1 MNTFALNFLLKI
13 FLLFMANST
22 SFDVFIEIPAGSRNK
37 YEFDFELKK
46 MRFDR
51 LLFSSMKYP
60 TDYGFIPETL
70 ALDNDPLD
78 VLVLTTEPTIPGLV
92 MEVKPIGVF
101 YMSDDKGND
110 EKIICVPTGDPL
122 QRELNDLKD
131 INAHLLKEI
140 EHFFKV
146 YKDLENKAVTTNGF
160 GDKAA
165 ALKMIQECQE
175 RFKALDT
182 EKQKRFSII

>member
-1 MNTFALNFLLKI
+1 
-13 FLLFMANST
+13 MANLEK
-22 SFDVFIEIPAGSRNK
+22 FDVFVEIPSGSRNK

-78 VLVLTTEPTIPGLV
+78 VLVLSTEPMIPGLLV
-92 MEVKPIGVF
+92 EVKPIGVF

-122 QRELNDLKD
+122 QRELNDLGDVNK
-131 INAHLLKEI
+131 HLLKEI

-146 YKDLENKAVTTNGF
+146 YKDLENKKVETNGF

-165 ALKMIQECQE
+165 AIQMIEECQE
-175 RFKALDT
+175 RFKSLDVQ
-182 EKQKRFSII
+182 KQNEYSIF

>member
-1 MNTFALNFLLKI
+1 MTNVEQ
-13 FLLFMANST
+13 
-22 SFDVFIEIPAGSRNK
+22 FDVFIEIPAGSRNK
-37 YEFDFELKK
+37 YEFDFDLKM

-78 VLVLTTEPTIPGLV
+78 VLVLTTEPTIPGLL

-101 YMSDDKGND
+101 YMADDKGND

-122 QRELNDLKD
+122 MRELNDLAD
-131 INAHLLKEI
+131 INKHLIKEI

-146 YKDLENKAVTTNGF
+146 YKDLENKTVDVGGWGDVNEAKDIFIKCTN
-160 GDKAA
+160 
-165 ALKMIQECQE
+165 
-175 RFKALDT
+175 RFNEIENKPEGL
-182 EKQKRFSII
+182 FSIR

>member
-1 MNTFALNFLLKI
+1 
-13 FLLFMANST
+13 MANLDT
-22 SFDVFIEIPAGSRNK
+22 FDVFIEIPAGSRNK

-78 VLVLTTEPTIPGLV
+78 ALVMFTEPSIPGLLV
-92 MEVKPIGVF
+92 EVKPIGVF
-101 YMSDDKGND
+101 YMSDDKGQD

-122 QRELNDLKD
+122 MRELNDLGD

-146 YKDLENKAVTTNGF
+146 YKDLENKKVETNGF

-165 ALKMIQECQE
+165 AIELIKECQE
-175 RFKALDT
+175 RFQNLPTD
-182 EKQKRFSII
+182 KQNEYSIF

>member
-1 MNTFALNFLLKI
+1 
-13 FLLFMANST
+13 MAKT
-22 SFDVFIEIPAGSRNK
+22 DTFDVFIEIPTGSRNK

-78 VLVLTTEPTIPGLV
+78 ALVLFTEPTIPGLLV
-92 MEVKPIGVF
+92 EVKPVGVF

-122 QRELNDLKD
+122 MRELNDLND
-131 INAHLLKEI
+131 VNAHLLKEI

-146 YKDLENKAVTTNGF
+146 YKDLENKKVETNGF

-165 ALKMIQECQE
+165 AIQMIEECKA
-175 RFKALDT
+175 RFNTLPK
-182 EKQKRFSII
+182 EKQEEYSIF

>member
-1 MNTFALNFLLKI
+1 
-13 FLLFMANST
+13 MAKSDT
-22 SFDVFIEIPAGSRNK
+22 FDVFIEIPTGSRNK

-78 VLVLTTEPTIPGLV
+78 ALVLFTEPTIPGLLV
-92 MEVKPIGVF
+92 EVKPIGVF
-101 YMSDDKGND
+101 YMADDKGND

-122 QRELNDLKD
+122 MRELNDLND
-131 INAHLLKEI
+131 VNAHLLKEI

-146 YKDLENKAVTTNGF
+146 YKDLENKKVETNGF

-165 ALKMIQECQE
+165 AIQMIEECKA
-175 RFKALDT
+175 RFNALPA
-182 EKQKRFSII
+182 EKQKEYSIF

>member
-1 MNTFALNFLLKI
+1 
-13 FLLFMANST
+13 MANLDT
-22 SFDVFIEIPAGSRNK
+22 FDVFIEIPAGSRNK

-78 VLVLTTEPTIPGLV
+78 ALVLFTEPSIPGLFV
-92 MEVKPIGVF
+92 EVKPIGVF

-122 QRELNDLKD
+122 MRELNDLGD

-146 YKDLENKAVTTNGF
+146 YKDLENKKVETNGF

-165 ALKMIQECQE
+165 AIAMIEECQA
-175 RFKALDT
+175 RFQALSAD
-182 EKQKRFSII
+182 KQKEYSIF

>member
-1 MNTFALNFLLKI
+1 
-13 FLLFMANST
+13 MANLDT
-22 SFDVFIEIPAGSRNK
+22 FDVFIEIPAGSRNK

-78 VLVLTTEPTIPGLV
+78 ALVLFTEPSIPGLFV
-92 MEVKPIGVF
+92 EVKPIGVF
-101 YMSDDKGND
+101 FMSDDKGND

-122 QRELNDLKD
+122 MRELNDLGD

-146 YKDLENKAVTTNGF
+146 YKDLENKKVETNGF

-165 ALKMIQECQE
+165 AIAMIEECQA
-175 RFKALDT
+175 RFQALSAD
-182 EKQKRFSII
+182 KQKEYSIF

>member
-1 MNTFALNFLLKI
+1 
-13 FLLFMANST
+13 MANLDT
-22 SFDVFIEIPAGSRNK
+22 FDVFIEIPAGSRNK

-78 VLVLTTEPTIPGLV
+78 ALVLFTEPTIPGLMV
-92 MEVKPIGVF
+92 EVKPIGVF

-122 QRELNDLKD
+122 MRELNDLGD

-140 EHFFKV
+140 EHFFQV
-146 YKDLENKAVTTNGF
+146 YKDLEKKKVETNGF

-165 ALKMIQECQE
+165 AIVMIEECQE
-175 RFKALDT
+175 RFKNLST
-182 EKQKRFSII
+182 EKQNEFSIF

>member
-1 MNTFALNFLLKI
+1 
-13 FLLFMANST
+13 MANFET
-22 SFDVFIEIPAGSRNK
+22 FDAFIEIPTGSRNK

-51 LLFSSMKYP
+51 LLFSSMMYP
-60 TDYGFIPETL
+60 ADYGFIPETL

-78 VLVLTTEPTIPGLV
+78 VLVLVTEPTIPGLV

-101 YMSDDKGND
+101 YMADDKGQD

-122 QRELNDLKD
+122 MNKLNDLKD
-131 INAHLLKEI
+131 VNEHLLLEI
-140 EHFFKV
+140 EHFFQV
-146 YKDLENKAVTTNGF
+146 YKDLEKKKVETNGF

-165 ALKMIQECQE
+165 AIALIEECQT
-175 RFKALDT
+175 RFSALDAA
-182 EKQKRFSII
+182 KQKEFSII

>member
-1 MNTFALNFLLKI
+1 
-13 FLLFMANST
+13 MANFET
-22 SFDVFIEIPAGSRNK
+22 FDAFIEIPTGSRNK

-51 LLFSSMKYP
+51 LLFSSMMYP
-60 TDYGFIPETL
+60 ADYGFIPETL

-78 VLVLTTEPTIPGLV
+78 VLVLVTEPTIPGLV

-101 YMSDDKGND
+101 YMADDKGQD

-122 QRELNDLKD
+122 MNKLNDLKD
-131 INAHLLKEI
+131 VNEHLLLEI
-140 EHFFKV
+140 EHFFQV
-146 YKDLENKAVTTNGF
+146 YKDLEKKKVETNGF

-165 ALKMIQECQE
+165 AIALIEECQT
-175 RFKALDT
+175 RFNALDAA
-182 EKQKRFSII
+182 KQKEFSII